1 MNVLHQPEVVPAAL
15 GRGWTVV
22 RGGRDEGGAFER
34 WVGENFPTHEQAE
47 AAALDWERRAPST
60 QKETP

>member
-1 MNVLHQPEVVPAAL
+1 MNVLHQPEVVLAAL
-15 GRGWTVV
+15 RGWTVV

-60 QKETP
+60 QEEAQ

>member
-1 MNVLHQPEVVPAAL
+1 MNVLHQPEVILAAC

-47 AAALDWERRAPST
+47 VAALDWERRSPST
-60 QKETP
+60 PEEAP